1 MAEAVEFILDKHIT
15 LNDGREVLLRGARPA
30 DAADLL
36 EIQRQVFEEGLSNVT
51 DELETEEERKE
62 EISTMGPER
71 LWLVGE
77 HAGRVIG
84 SLELHRSPPAFLH
97 HHLFLAIELHRDY
110 RGGGLGSAL
119 MTHGA
124 AWAKHQGYEFIRLG
138 VLDSNPRAKA
148 LYERLG
154 YRVYSYLPRFV
165 KRRDGSYVG
174 DTMLVLDL

>member
-1 MAEAVEFILDKHIT
+1 MAESIEFILDKQVT
-15 LNDGREVLLRGARPA
+15 LRDGREVLLRGARSE

-36 EIQRQVFEEGLSNVT
+36 EIQRQVFEEGISNVS
-51 DELETEEERKE
+51 DELETLEERTD
-62 EISTMGPER
+62 EIKNMGEGR
-71 LWLVGE
+71 LWLVAE
-77 HAGRVIG
+77 HDGRVIG

-119 MTHGA
+119 MTHAA
-124 AWAKHQGYEFIRLG
+124 AWAKHQGYEFLRLG

-154 YRVYSYLPRFV
+154 YREYGHLANFV
-165 KRRDGSYVG
+165 KRRDGTYVG
-174 DTMLVLDL
+174 DAMMVLEL

>member
-1 MAEAVEFILDKHIT
+1 MAEAIEFTLEKEIT
-15 LNDGREVLLRGARPA
+15 LRDGRAILLRAARPE

-36 EIQRQVFEEGLSNVT
+36 EIQRQVFEEGISNVS
-51 DELETEEERKE
+51 DELETIEERTE
-62 EISTMGPER
+62 EISTMGAER
-71 LWLVGE
+71 LWLVAE
-77 HAGRVIG
+77 HQGRVVG
-84 SLELHRSPPAFLH
+84 SLELHRSPPVFLH

-119 MTHGA
+119 MRQGS
-124 AWAKHQGYEFIRLG
+124 AWAKANGYDFIRLG

-154 YRVYSYLPRFV
+154 YREYGYLPNFV

-174 DTMLVLDL
+174 DTMMVLEL